1 MSIFSK
7 ALALGALAILAACSN
22 PADNKPVATVAD
34 AVVTPAAVTPPA
46 AAPVGAAAAT
56 TTATAG
62 ALYHITPDSKVTF
75 VGSKVTGSH
84 HGGFNKFSGEI
95 TAPGAVIETAGVK
108 VEIAMDSIFTDTER
122 LTGHLK
128 SPDFFDV
135 AKYPTATFQSTQIA
149 KVADGYQLTGNL
161 TLHGVTK
168 SISFPAKITADAAG
182 ATATAEF
189 VIKRKDFNIVYPGK
203 PNDLIRDEVVIHL
216 EIKAV
221 PA

>member
-1 MSIFSK
+1 MTVFPK
-7 ALALGALAILAACSN
+7 VLALGALAVLAACSN
-22 PADNKPVATVAD
+22 PADNKPVAAVAD
-34 AVVTPAAVTPPA
+34 AVVTPAAVTTPA
-46 AAPVGAAAAT
+46 GSTAT
-56 TTATAG
+56 TTATVG
-62 ALYHITPDSKVTF
+62 ALYRITPDSKVTF

-168 SISFPAKITADAAG
+168 SISFPAKITAEAAG

-216 EIKAV
+216 EINAV